1 MQACQG
7 EMMRFI
13 KKHRVGP
20 AGVVGYVL
28 AIGFLLFVD
37 RTWGWDPEMFSAV
50 FLVNIGLIILGYE
63 LDRRYDTRSWPYKLT
78 DDLMDLWS
86 QP

>member
-1 MQACQG
+1 
-7 EMMRFI
+7 MRFI
-13 KKHRVGP
+13 RKHRVGP

-50 FLVNIGLIILGYE
+50 FLVNIGLIILSYE

-86 QP
+86 RP